1 MKKTRFFY
9 GIHYFL
15 LVFLGWL
22 LLFYKAVEVNQG
34 RTQEKEEKHNAA
46 EKVLGESVSGEN
58 VSEEGVPEK
67 NAERK
72 IIPAEKFLAGR
83 AWGERLSKKNAPK
96 EEMSENKIQQESS
109 DPEIRVLLMDSDYQS
124 YYHDSVTVC
133 TDGEE
138 IVYTKEKMEKQQN
151 PVILEAKNGEIQ
163 IPSIKRQDNPPSYK
177 GKVEIRFTPKGLL
190 VVNTLP
196 LETYLEKVVPSEMP
210 SSYETAALMAQ
221 AVCARTYAVCQMEN
235 STLKEEYDADVDDSV
250 NYQVYGNFNS
260 TARTNQAV
268 RNTRGQILCQN
279 GKPVTA
285 YYFSTS
291 AGVTST
297 DEIWGVEAE
306 SPYLKSVECTF
317 DQDSPW
323 SSWQVEIPWKNL
335 EESSASFGC
344 EGTLK
349 DLQINKKESSGAVTG
364 MKIMTEK
371 GSIQL
376 SGEYDIR
383 CFLSPRDQLI
393 TEKDGT
399 AIPGGSLLPSAYF
412 DLKICQGE
420 KVMIRGA
427 GYGHGVGMSQ
437 NGANEM
443 AKEGYTWQEILYYF
457 FKNVSIESAGRLAGV
472 K

>member
-22 LLFYKAVEVNQG
+22 LLFYKAVEVNQS
-34 RTQEKEEKHNAA
+34 RTQEKEEKHNLA
-46 EKVLGESVSGEN
+46 EN
-58 VSEEGVPEK
+58 VREESASEESGSEESILEES
-67 NAERK
+67 NSDEMFS
-72 IIPAEKFLAGR
+72 E
-83 AWGERLSKKNAPK
+83 SKT
-96 EEMSENKIQQESS
+96 QQESP

-133 TDGEE
+133 VDGVQR
-138 IVYTKEKMEKQQN
+138 VYQAENQKEQTF
-151 PVILEAKNGEIQ
+151 PVILEAQKGEIQ

-177 GKVEIRFTPKGLL
+177 GIVEIRAAEKGFL
-190 VVNTLP
+190 VVNRLP

-210 SSYETAALMAQ
+210 SSYEDAALMAQ

-268 RNTRGQILCQN
+268 QNTRGQILCQN
-279 GKPVTA
+279 GRPVTA

-297 DEIWGVEAE
+297 DEIWGADTDA
-306 SPYLKSVECTF
+306 PYLKSVECTF
-317 DQDSPW
+317 DQNSPW

-335 EESSASFGC
+335 EKNSALFGC
-344 EGTLK
+344 EGALM
-349 DLQINKKESSGAVTG
+349 DLQINKKEASGAVTG
-364 MKIMTEK
+364 IKIVTEK
-371 GSIQL
+371 GNTQIN
-376 SGEYDIR
+376 GEYDIR
-383 CFLSPRDQLI
+383 RLLSPQNQQI

-399 AIPGGSLLPSAYF
+399 MSSGGSLLPSSYF
-412 DLKICQGE
+412 DLKICQDE
-420 KVMIRGA
+420 KVVISGA

-457 FKNVSIESAGRLAGV
+457 FKDVTLETIGKQNRF
-472 K
+472 